1 MALKCDEYHGV
12 CVLMVEGDFTG
23 ETTASLRRC
32 AEERLGRGGE
42 GADFVV
48 DLDRAAF
55 IDSEALEA
63 LLWLKSRC
71 DDGAG
76 RMKLAGPSEHARK
89 VLEITRLDHRFE
101 TANDVAAALKTM
113 R

>member
-1 MALKCDEYHGV
+1 MLT
-12 CVLMVEGDFTG
+12 VEGDFTG

-32 AEERLGRGGE
+32 AEELLSRGGAQ

-71 DDGAG
+71 EDGAG